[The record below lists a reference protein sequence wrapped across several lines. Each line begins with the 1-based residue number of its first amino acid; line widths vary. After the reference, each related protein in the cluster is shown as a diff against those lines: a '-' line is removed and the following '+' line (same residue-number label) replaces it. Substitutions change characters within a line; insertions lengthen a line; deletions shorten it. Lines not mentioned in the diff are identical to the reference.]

1 MAPYAFVQYME
12 KLRCWKLVRI
22 EQNTQ
27 EHEEVVLRIQGIIC
41 DKSIPPIKRP
51 FEMYVYDTKVWAAFS
66 TYVYRESRRRKYL
79 RQSVMLTGFGSDI
92 IKKAI
97 DNIRY
102 IHGLFDQEF
111 MQGELEAWTPGRFG
125 QFDAI
130 DISNR
135 YFTRRCDMNGEAPI
149 QFSHA
154 IDPENILTNAL
165 SNDFVHIQENVVE
178 YYEAVEKDNKIK
190 WEYCY
195 SFQRTTYKNAYRYI
209 DINPGR
215 IQRGD
220 VLEIQASFIVVPLK
234 AKKYKMLVVLRAI
247 TVLDNSATKVSVKL

>member
-1 MAPYAFVQYME
+1 
-12 KLRCWKLVRI
+12 
-22 EQNTQ
+22 
-27 EHEEVVLRIQGIIC
+27 
-41 DKSIPPIKRP
+41 
-51 FEMYVYDTKVWAAFS
+51 
-66 TYVYRESRRRKYL
+66 
-79 RQSVMLTGFGSDI
+79 MLTGFGSDI

-135 YFTRRCDMNGEAPI
+135 YFTRRSDMNGEAPI

-190 WEYCY
+190 
-195 SFQRTTYKNAYRYI
+195 
-209 DINPGR
+209 
-215 IQRGD
+215 
-220 VLEIQASFIVVPLK
+220 
-234 AKKYKMLVVLRAI
+234 
-247 TVLDNSATKVSVKL
+247 